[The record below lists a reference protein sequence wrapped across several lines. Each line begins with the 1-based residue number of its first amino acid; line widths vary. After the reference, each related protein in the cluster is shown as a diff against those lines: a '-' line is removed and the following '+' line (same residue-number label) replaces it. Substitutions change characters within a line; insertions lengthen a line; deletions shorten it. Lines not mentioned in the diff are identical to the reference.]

1 MKISRLLLAL
11 FFSAAASLLGNDEL
25 KERLQPALEAITP
38 DGLLAHIKVLASDEF
53 EGRAPGSKGE
63 ELSVKYITDQFKKI
77 GLKPGNPDGTYTQ
90 EVPLAGIKSEPRMS
104 FVIGDKTMDLK
115 YPDDFVA
122 SSARLQPEIKIEKS
136 DVVFVGYGVVAP
148 EYGWDD
154 YKNVDVKGKTLLM
167 LIGDPPVP
175 DPKDP
180 SKLDNKMFK
189 GKAMTYYGRWTYKY
203 EIAAQKG
210 AAAAIIIHETE
221 PAAYPWQVV
230 RSSWSKENFEL
241 DNPNKNMDA
250 VSARSWITL
259 DVAKKLFADSGQDFD
274 ALKKSAITKDF
285 RPVVLNAKANIAIK
299 QQIRSFKSHNVIGK
313 LEGSDPKLNGEYVIY
328 TAHWDHLG
336 RHPELQ
342 GDQIFNGAIDNAS
355 GVASVIELAAAF
367 MKINPPPKRS
377 VLFMATTAEEAGLL
391 GAKFYA
397 EHPLY
402 PLQKTLADINLDS
415 MNVWGKAHDIED
427 LSLGFSTLDDLLA
440 AAAKRQGRSAI
451 PDSRPDKGKIYR
463 ADNFE
468 FSKVGLPSL
477 YVGKG
482 EHLLSRPE
490 TAPLRSDEYDSTDYH
505 QITDEV
511 HPDWDLSGAVQD
523 VQLVFEVGYEVANG
537 DKFPEWKP
545 RSEFKAK
552 RDSMLKKSKK
562 PLSQANDQNLDPF
575 QSETLP
581 AGREREGRLLDL
593 SRPAKECQC
602 EASLARDDG
611 DRRHHQWL
619 PLSSDARARWPKKP
633 LAQSGPK
640 AERRCGRRSRRH
652 CHARDRTRGRGTG
665 ARSAGGSEESSRD
678 RRPEGASVVVGHHAH
693 RAPGLDPLDHL
704 RQASR
709 DARAPDQKCLLDARG
724 REATPLLLRPIWV
737 LQ

>member
-1 MKISRLLLAL
+1 MKISRLLLAT
-11 FFSAAASLLGNDEL
+11 FFSAATSLLGNDEL
-25 KERLQPALEAITP
+25 KERLQPALEVITP

-63 ELSVKYITDQFKKI
+63 DLSVKYITDQFKKI

-104 FVIGDKTMDLK
+104 FVVGDKTMDLK
-115 YPDDFVA
+115 YADDFVA
-122 SSARLQPEIKIEKS
+122 SSARLQPEIEIEKS
-136 DVVFVGYGVVAP
+136 NVVFVGYGVVAP

-154 YKNVDVKGKTLLM
+154 YKNVDVRGKTLLM

-180 SKLDNKMFK
+180 SKLDDKMFK

-230 RSSWSKENFEL
+230 KSSWGKENFEL

-259 DVAKKLFADSGQDFD
+259 DVAKKLLADCGQNFD
-274 ALKKSAITKDF
+274 AVKKLAVTKDF
-285 RPVVLNAKANIAIK
+285 RPVMLNAKANIAIK

-402 PLQKTLADINLDS
+402 PLEKTLADINLDS
-415 MNVWGKAHDIED
+415 MNVWGKARDIED
-427 LSLGFSTLDDLLA
+427 LSLGFSTLDDLLV
-440 AAAKRQGRSAI
+440 AAAKGQGRSAV

-477 YVGKG
+477 YIGKG

-490 TAPLRSDEYDSTDYH
+490 TAPLRSDEFDSTDYH

-537 DKFPEWKP
+537 DKFPEWKSG
-545 RSEFKAK
+545 SEFKAK
-552 RDSMLKKSKK
+552 RDSMQKKSII
-562 PLSQANDQNLDPF
+562 PGNDQNSFQNPF
-575 QSETLP
+575 
-581 AGREREGRLLDL
+581 
-593 SRPAKECQC
+593 
-602 EASLARDDG
+602 
-611 DRRHHQWL
+611 
-619 PLSSDARARWPKKP
+619 
-633 LAQSGPK
+633 
-640 AERRCGRRSRRH
+640 
-652 CHARDRTRGRGTG
+652 
-665 ARSAGGSEESSRD
+665 
-678 RRPEGASVVVGHHAH
+678 
-693 RAPGLDPLDHL
+693 
-704 RQASR
+704 
-709 DARAPDQKCLLDARG
+709 
-724 REATPLLLRPIWV
+724 
-737 LQ
+737 

>member
-1 MKISRLLLAL
+1 MKISWLLLAI
-11 FFSAAASLLGNDEL
+11 FFYAASSLLGNDDL
-25 KERLQPALEAITP
+25 KDRLQPALDVITP

-63 ELSVKYITDQFKKI
+63 DLSVEYITDQFKKI

-104 FVIGDKTMDLK
+104 FVIGDKAMDLK

-136 DVVFVGYGVVAP
+136 DLVFVGYGVVAP

-154 YKNVDVKGKTLLM
+154 YKNVDVRGKTLLM

-180 SKLDNKMFK
+180 SKLDDKIFK

-203 EIAAQKG
+203 EIAAKKG

-241 DNPNKNMDA
+241 DNANNNMDA

-259 DVAKKLFADSGQDFD
+259 DVAKKLFADSGQDFG

-285 RPVVLNAKANIAIK
+285 RPAVLNAKANIAIA

-367 MKINPPPKRS
+367 RKINPPPKRS

-402 PLQKTLADINLDS
+402 PLEKTLADINLDS
-415 MNVWGKAHDIED
+415 MNVWGKARDIED

-477 YVGKG
+477 YIGKG

-490 TAPLRSDEYDSTDYH
+490 TAPLRSDEFDSTDYH

-523 VQLVFEVGYEVANG
+523 VQLLFEVGYQVANG
-537 DKFPEWKP
+537 AKFPEWKSG
-545 RSEFKAK
+545 SEFKAK
-552 RDSMLKKSKK
+552 RDAMQKKS
-562 PLSQANDQNLDPF
+562 P
-575 QSETLP
+575 
-581 AGREREGRLLDL
+581 
-593 SRPAKECQC
+593 
-602 EASLARDDG
+602 
-611 DRRHHQWL
+611 
-619 PLSSDARARWPKKP
+619 
-633 LAQSGPK
+633 
-640 AERRCGRRSRRH
+640 
-652 CHARDRTRGRGTG
+652 
-665 ARSAGGSEESSRD
+665 
-678 RRPEGASVVVGHHAH
+678 
-693 RAPGLDPLDHL
+693 
-704 RQASR
+704 
-709 DARAPDQKCLLDARG
+709 
-724 REATPLLLRPIWV
+724 
-737 LQ
+737 

>member
-1 MKISRLLLAL
+1 MKISWLLLAL
-11 FFSAAASLLGNDEL
+11 FFAAAASVLGDDEL
-25 KERLQPALEAITP
+25 TERLQPALEAITP
-38 DGLLAHIKVLASDEF
+38 DGLLAHIKILASDEF
-53 EGRAPGSKGE
+53 EGRSPGTKGE
-63 ELSVKYITDQFKKI
+63 DLSVKYITDQFKKI

-136 DVVFVGYGVVAP
+136 NLVFVGYGVVAP

-180 SKLDNKMFK
+180 SKLDDKMFK

-230 RSSWSKENFEL
+230 KSSWGKENCEL
-241 DNPNKNMDA
+241 DNPNKNVDA

-274 ALKKSAITKDF
+274 GLKKSAITKDF
-285 RPVVLNAKANIAIK
+285 RPVTLNAKADIEIK

-355 GVASVIELAAAF
+355 GVGSVIELAGAF
-367 MKINPPPKRS
+367 SKVNPLPKRS

-415 MNVWGKAHDIED
+415 MNVWGKARDIED
-427 LSLGFSTLDDLLA
+427 LSLGFSTVDDLLA
-440 AAAKRQGRSAI
+440 AAAKQQGRSAI

-477 YVGKG
+477 YIGKG

-490 TAPLRSDEYDSTDYH
+490 TAPLRSDEFDSTDYH
-505 QITDEV
+505 QVTDEV
-511 HPDWDLSGAVQD
+511 RPDWDLSGAVQD
-523 VQLVFEVGYEVANG
+523 TQLLFEVGYEVANG
-537 DKFPEWKP
+537 GKVPEWKP
-545 RSEFKAK
+545 GNEFKPK
-552 RDSMLKKSKK
+552 RDAMLKK
-562 PLSQANDQNLDPF
+562 
-575 QSETLP
+575 
-581 AGREREGRLLDL
+581 
-593 SRPAKECQC
+593 
-602 EASLARDDG
+602 
-611 DRRHHQWL
+611 
-619 PLSSDARARWPKKP
+619 
-633 LAQSGPK
+633 
-640 AERRCGRRSRRH
+640 
-652 CHARDRTRGRGTG
+652 
-665 ARSAGGSEESSRD
+665 
-678 RRPEGASVVVGHHAH
+678 
-693 RAPGLDPLDHL
+693 
-704 RQASR
+704 
-709 DARAPDQKCLLDARG
+709 
-724 REATPLLLRPIWV
+724 
-737 LQ
+737 

>member
-38 DGLLAHIKVLASDEF
+38 DGLLAHIKVLSSDEF

-63 ELSVKYITDQFKKI
+63 ELSVKYIIDQFKKI

-104 FVIGDKTMDLK
+104 FVVGDKTMDLK
-115 YPDDFVA
+115 NQDDFVA
-122 SSARLQPEIKIEKS
+122 SSARLQPHIKIDRS
-136 DVVFVGYGVVAP
+136 DLVFVGYGVVAP

-167 LIGDPPVP
+167 LIGDPPAP

-180 SKLDNKMFK
+180 SKLDDKIFK

-230 RSSWSKENFEL
+230 KSSWSKENFEL

-274 ALKKSAITKDF
+274 ALKKSAITRNF
-285 RPVVLNAKANIAIK
+285 RPVVLNAKANIEIK
-299 QQIRSFKSHNVIGK
+299 QQVRSFKSHNVIGK
-313 LEGSDPKLNGEYVIY
+313 LEGSDPKLKDEYIIY

-355 GVASVIELAAAF
+355 GVASVIELATAF
-367 MKINPPPKRS
+367 TKTNPPPKRS

-415 MNVWGKAHDIED
+415 MNVWGKARDIED
-427 LSLGFSTLDDLLA
+427 LSLGFSTVDDLLA
-440 AAAKRQGRSAI
+440 AAAKLQGRTAI

-477 YVGKG
+477 YIGKG
-482 EHLLSRPE
+482 EHLLSRSE

-505 QITDEV
+505 QVTDDV
-511 HPDWDLSGAVQD
+511 RPDWDLSGCVQD
-523 VQLVFEVGYEVANG
+523 GQLLFEVGYEVANG

-552 RDSMLKKSKK
+552 RDSMMKK
-562 PLSQANDQNLDPF
+562 
-575 QSETLP
+575 
-581 AGREREGRLLDL
+581 
-593 SRPAKECQC
+593 
-602 EASLARDDG
+602 
-611 DRRHHQWL
+611 
-619 PLSSDARARWPKKP
+619 
-633 LAQSGPK
+633 
-640 AERRCGRRSRRH
+640 
-652 CHARDRTRGRGTG
+652 
-665 ARSAGGSEESSRD
+665 
-678 RRPEGASVVVGHHAH
+678 
-693 RAPGLDPLDHL
+693 
-704 RQASR
+704 
-709 DARAPDQKCLLDARG
+709 
-724 REATPLLLRPIWV
+724 
-737 LQ
+737 

>member
-1 MKISRLLLAL
+1 MKISGLLLAL
-11 FFSAAASLLGNDEL
+11 LFAATASLFGNDEL

-63 ELSVKYITDQFKKI
+63 ELSVKYITEQFKKI
-77 GLKPGNPDGTYTQ
+77 GLKPGNPDGGYTQ

-104 FVIGDKTMDLK
+104 FVVGDKTMDLK
-115 YPDDFVA
+115 NQDDFVA

-136 DVVFVGYGVVAP
+136 DLVFVGYGVVAP

-167 LIGDPPVP
+167 LIGDPPIP

-180 SKLDNKMFK
+180 SKLDDKMFK

-230 RSSWSKENFEL
+230 KSSWSKENFEL

-259 DVAKKLFADSGQDFD
+259 DVATKLFADSGQDFD
-274 ALKKSAITKDF
+274 ALKKSAIMKNF
-285 RPVVLNAKANIAIK
+285 RPVVLNAKANIEIK
-299 QQIRSFKSHNVIGK
+299 QQVRSFKSHNVIGK
-313 LEGSDPKLNGEYVIY
+313 LEGSDAKLNGEYVIY

-355 GVASVIELAAAF
+355 GVASVIELATAF
-367 MKINPPPKRS
+367 TKVNPPPKRS

-391 GAKFYA
+391 GAKYYA

-402 PLQKTLADINLDS
+402 PLEKTLADINLDS
-415 MNVWGKAHDIED
+415 MNVWGKARDIED
-427 LSLGFSTLDDLLA
+427 LSLGFSTIDDLLA
-440 AAAKRQGRSAI
+440 AAAKQQSRTAI

-477 YVGKG
+477 YIGKG
-482 EHLLSRPE
+482 EHLLSRSE

-505 QITDEV
+505 QVTDEV
-511 HPDWDLSGAVQD
+511 RPDWDLAGCMQD
-523 VQLVFEVGYEVANG
+523 VQLLFEVGYEVANSE
-537 DKFPEWKP
+537 KFPEWKP

-552 RDSMLKKSKK
+552 RDLMMKK
-562 PLSQANDQNLDPF
+562 
-575 QSETLP
+575 
-581 AGREREGRLLDL
+581 
-593 SRPAKECQC
+593 
-602 EASLARDDG
+602 
-611 DRRHHQWL
+611 
-619 PLSSDARARWPKKP
+619 
-633 LAQSGPK
+633 
-640 AERRCGRRSRRH
+640 
-652 CHARDRTRGRGTG
+652 
-665 ARSAGGSEESSRD
+665 
-678 RRPEGASVVVGHHAH
+678 
-693 RAPGLDPLDHL
+693 
-704 RQASR
+704 
-709 DARAPDQKCLLDARG
+709 
-724 REATPLLLRPIWV
+724 
-737 LQ
+737 

>member
-1 MKISRLLLAL
+1 MKQLCLLISIAFVATALL
-11 FFSAAASLLGNDEL
+11 FAADEL
-25 KERLQPALEAITP
+25 AERLQPALEAITP
-38 DGLLAHIKVLASDEF
+38 DGLLAHVKVLASDEF
-53 EGRAPGSKGE
+53 EGRAPGTKGE
-63 ELSVKYITDQFKKI
+63 ELSVKYITDQFKTT
-77 GLKPGNPDGTYTQ
+77 GLKPGNPNGTYTQ

-104 FVIGDKTMDLK
+104 FTVGDKAMDLK
-115 YPDDFVA
+115 YADDFVA
-122 SSARLQPEIKIEKS
+122 SSARLQPEIKIDKS

-154 YKNVDVKGKTLLM
+154 YKDVNVKGKTLLM

-230 RSSWSKENFEL
+230 KSSWAKENFEL
-241 DNPNKNMDA
+241 DNPNKNADA
-250 VSARSWITL
+250 VSARSWITV
-259 DVAKKLFADSGQDFD
+259 DVAKKLLADSGQNFD
-274 ALKKSAITKDF
+274 ALKKSAVTKDF
-285 RPVVLNAKANIAIK
+285 RPVALEAKANIEIK

-313 LEGSDPKLNGEYVIY
+313 LEGGDAKLRDEYIIY

-355 GVASVIELAAAF
+355 GVASIIELAAAF
-367 MKINPPPKRS
+367 VKINPPPKRS

-402 PLQKTLADINLDS
+402 PLEKTLADINLDS
-415 MNVWGKAHDIED
+415 MNVWGKARDIED

-440 AAAKRQGRSAI
+440 TAAKRQGRIAI

-477 YVGKG
+477 YIGKG

-490 TAPLRSDEYDSTDYH
+490 SAPLRSDEFDSTDYH
-505 QITDEV
+505 QVTDEV
-511 HPDWDLSGAVQD
+511 RPDWDLSGAVQD
-523 VQLVFEVGYEVANG
+523 VQLLLEVGYQVANG

-545 RSEFKAK
+545 GSEFKPK
-552 RDSMLKKSKK
+552 RDAMLKK
-562 PLSQANDQNLDPF
+562 
-575 QSETLP
+575 
-581 AGREREGRLLDL
+581 
-593 SRPAKECQC
+593 
-602 EASLARDDG
+602 
-611 DRRHHQWL
+611 
-619 PLSSDARARWPKKP
+619 
-633 LAQSGPK
+633 
-640 AERRCGRRSRRH
+640 
-652 CHARDRTRGRGTG
+652 
-665 ARSAGGSEESSRD
+665 
-678 RRPEGASVVVGHHAH
+678 
-693 RAPGLDPLDHL
+693 
-704 RQASR
+704 
-709 DARAPDQKCLLDARG
+709 
-724 REATPLLLRPIWV
+724 
-737 LQ
+737 

>member
-11 FFSAAASLLGNDEL
+11 FFPAAAALLGNDEL
-25 KERLQPALEAITP
+25 TERLQPALEAITP

-53 EGRAPGSKGE
+53 EGRSPGTKGE
-63 ELSVKYITDQFKKI
+63 ELSVKYLTDQFKKI

-90 EVPLAGIKSEPRMS
+90 EVPLAGITSEPRMS
-104 FVIGDKTMDLK
+104 FVVGDKTMDLK
-115 YPDDFVA
+115 YSDDFVA
-122 SSARLQPEIKIEKS
+122 SSARLQPDIKIEKS
-136 DVVFVGYGVVAP
+136 DLVFVGYGVVAP

-154 YKNVDVKGKTLLM
+154 YKNVDVRGKTLLM

-180 SKLDNKMFK
+180 SKLDDKMFK

-230 RSSWSKENFEL
+230 KSSWGKENCEL
-241 DNPNKNMDA
+241 DNPNKNVDA

-259 DVAKKLFADSGQDFD
+259 DVAKKLLADCGKNFD
-274 ALKKSAITKDF
+274 AVKKSAVTKDF
-285 RPVVLNAKANIAIK
+285 QPVMLNAKANIEIK

-313 LEGSDPKLNGEYVIY
+313 LEGSDTKLNGEYVIY

-367 MKINPPPKRS
+367 TKINPPPKRS

-402 PLQKTLADINLDS
+402 PLAKTLADINLDS
-415 MNVWGKAHDIED
+415 MNVWGKARDIED

-477 YVGKG
+477 YIGKG

-490 TAPLRSDEYDSTDYH
+490 TAPLRSDEFDSTDYH
-505 QITDEV
+505 QVTDEV
-511 HPDWDLSGAVQD
+511 HPDWDLSGCVQD
-523 VQLVFEVGYEVANG
+523 VQLLFEVGYEVANG

-552 RDSMLKKSKK
+552 RDSMLKK
-562 PLSQANDQNLDPF
+562 
-575 QSETLP
+575 
-581 AGREREGRLLDL
+581 
-593 SRPAKECQC
+593 
-602 EASLARDDG
+602 
-611 DRRHHQWL
+611 
-619 PLSSDARARWPKKP
+619 
-633 LAQSGPK
+633 
-640 AERRCGRRSRRH
+640 
-652 CHARDRTRGRGTG
+652 
-665 ARSAGGSEESSRD
+665 
-678 RRPEGASVVVGHHAH
+678 
-693 RAPGLDPLDHL
+693 
-704 RQASR
+704 
-709 DARAPDQKCLLDARG
+709 
-724 REATPLLLRPIWV
+724 
-737 LQ
+737 

>member
-1 MKISRLLLAL
+1 MKISRLFPAT
-11 FFSAAASLLGNDEL
+11 FFCAAASLFGNDAL
-25 KERLQPALEAITP
+25 NDRLRAGLEAITP
-38 DGLLAHIKVLASDEF
+38 ESLLAHIKVLASDEF
-53 EGRAPGSKGE
+53 EGRAPGSQGE
-63 ELSVKYITDQFKKI
+63 DLSVKYITDQFNKI

-90 EVPLAGIKSEPRMS
+90 EVPLAGIKSEPQMS

-115 YPDDFVA
+115 FPDDFVA
-122 SSARLQPEIKIEKS
+122 SSARLQPQIKIDKS
-136 DVVFVGYGVVAP
+136 ALVFVGYGVVAP

-167 LIGDPPVP
+167 LIGDPPIP

-180 SKLDNKMFK
+180 SKLDDKVFK

-203 EIAAQKG
+203 EIAAKKG

-241 DNPNKNMDA
+241 DKPNKNMDA
-250 VSARSWITL
+250 VAARSWITL
-259 DVAKKLFADSGQDFD
+259 GVAQKLFADSGQNFD
-274 ALKKSAITKDF
+274 TLKKSAITKDF
-285 RPVVLNAKANIAIK
+285 RPVVLNGKANIAIA

-313 LEGSDPKLNGEYVIY
+313 LEGSDPKLNAEYVIY

-355 GVASVIELAAAF
+355 GVASIIEIAAAF
-367 MKINPPPKRS
+367 RKINPPPKRS

-391 GAKFYA
+391 GAKYYA

-415 MNVWGKAHDIED
+415 MNVWGRTRDIED

-440 AAAKRQGRSAI
+440 AAAKEQGRIAI

-477 YVGKG
+477 YIGKG

-505 QITDEV
+505 QVTDEV
-511 HPDWDLSGAVQD
+511 HPDWDLSGNVQD
-523 VQLVFEVGYEVANG
+523 TQLLFEVGYEVANG
-537 DKFPEWKP
+537 DNFPEWKP
-545 RSEFKAK
+545 GNEFKAK
-552 RDSMLKKSKK
+552 RDAMLKK
-562 PLSQANDQNLDPF
+562 
-575 QSETLP
+575 
-581 AGREREGRLLDL
+581 
-593 SRPAKECQC
+593 
-602 EASLARDDG
+602 
-611 DRRHHQWL
+611 
-619 PLSSDARARWPKKP
+619 
-633 LAQSGPK
+633 
-640 AERRCGRRSRRH
+640 
-652 CHARDRTRGRGTG
+652 
-665 ARSAGGSEESSRD
+665 
-678 RRPEGASVVVGHHAH
+678 
-693 RAPGLDPLDHL
+693 
-704 RQASR
+704 
-709 DARAPDQKCLLDARG
+709 
-724 REATPLLLRPIWV
+724 
-737 LQ
+737 